1 MAVRRSNTKYSKFF
15 LYAEA
20 LCEILPLIL
29 LFTAAAIIFGIW
41 SPEINPQYAP
51 YMPASE
57 LAGNMAYFPF
67 FVPLFFIHRLFSF
80 LWEQRRAD
88 FYLSGACGTVPH
100 CAVRLAAALTGE
112 IICIVI
118 PLFLRLFVF
127 FNEPFS
133 VLRRLNII
141 CGTAAVALAVT
152 AFSLVG
158 VLIARGLAGGA
169 AVTSGLIY
177 SVYLTGSFLYS
188 AVSYRF
194 YGISEAV
201 QPFYNTFKT
210 AFVYLNPF
218 YVVLNRYEK
227 QYEVP
232 SVILLSVMSVLIMS
246 VCFVW
251 LRRRCL
257 LKKAGTVT
265 KAVYITGAVLLLVIF
280 TVKSGEEFLWILLG
294 LFVLILPKIV
304 SVIRQN
310 K

>member
-1 MAVRRSNTKYSKFF
+1 MAIRRSNTKYSEFF
-15 LYAEA
+15 LYTEA

-29 LFTAAAIIFGIW
+29 LFTAAALIFGIW
-41 SPEINPQYAP
+41 SPGINPQYAP

-67 FVPLFFIHRLFSF
+67 FVPFFFIYRLFSF

-88 FYLSGACGTVPH
+88 FYLSGARGTVSH

-112 IICIVI
+112 IICTLI

-158 VLIARGLAGGA
+158 ILIARGLAGGA
-169 AVTSGLIY
+169 VVTAGLIY

-188 AVSYRF
+188 AVSYRL

-201 QPFYNTFKT
+201 QPFYSAFQT
-210 AFVYLNPF
+210 AFDYMNPF
-218 YVVLNRYEK
+218 SDIHGT
-227 QYEVP
+227 QYETAP
-232 SVILLSVMSVLIMS
+232 VILIYVMSVLILT

-257 LKKAGTVT
+257 LKRAGTVT
-265 KAVYITGAVLLLVIF
+265 KTVYITGAVLLLMI
-280 TVKSGEEFLWILLG
+280 
-294 LFVLILPKIV
+294 FVLKLSETSTLWLFSGLLIFMMPKTV